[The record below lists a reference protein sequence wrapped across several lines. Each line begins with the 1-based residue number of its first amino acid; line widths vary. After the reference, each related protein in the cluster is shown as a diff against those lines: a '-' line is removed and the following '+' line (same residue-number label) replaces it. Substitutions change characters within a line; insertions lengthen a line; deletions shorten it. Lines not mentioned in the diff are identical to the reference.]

1 MIDRIDR
8 SWLKTNPLTPYISR
22 DKIISWK
29 ALPILGLLGSALL
42 LAYFLNQSRVSINE
56 PPKDLQLPGIH
67 PTKLEKYK
75 ALIKK
80 HLSEGELLGKPTK
93 DYSEAT
99 SIALGQQLT
108 SEKSNS
114 CNNQRL
120 DLRQVILGFNEQA
133 LKEDKDLISYNE
145 QLAQSEEGSDC
156 HNHFKA
162 FIQEKIEFLYKKDEH
177 YIIENKTCPQDQSY
191 DRTCKIVCVEGYYI
205 PIVLKLVH

>member
-8 SWLKTNPLTPYISR
+8 CWFKTNPLTTYISR

-29 ALPILGLLGSALL
+29 TLAILGLLGSALL
-42 LAYFLNQSRVSINE
+42 LACFLNKSRVSIKE

-80 HLSEGELLGKPTK
+80 HLSEGELLGEPTK
-93 DYSEAT
+93 GYSEAT
-99 SIALGQQLT
+99 SIALGQQLI

-114 CNNQRL
+114 CNNHPL

-145 QLAQSEEGSDC
+145 QLAQAEEGSDC
-156 HNHFKA
+156 HCHFNA
-162 FIQEKIEFLYKKDEH
+162 LIQEKLDSLYKKDEH
-177 YIIENKTCPQDQSY
+177 YIDKTQTCPQDQSY
-191 DRTCKIVCVEGYYI
+191 DHTCKIVCVEGYFI
-205 PIVLKLVH
+205 PVIKK

>member
-29 ALPILGLLGSALL
+29 ALAILGLFGSTLV
-42 LAYFLNQSRVSINE
+42 LAYFLNQSRVSIKE

-75 ALIKK
+75 TFIKK
-80 HLSEGELLGKPTK
+80 HLSEGELLGAPTK

-99 SIALGQQLT
+99 STALCQRLA

-114 CNNQRL
+114 CNNQ
-120 DLRQVILGFNEQA
+120 
-133 LKEDKDLISYNE
+133 
-145 QLAQSEEGSDC
+145 
-156 HNHFKA
+156 
-162 FIQEKIEFLYKKDEH
+162 
-177 YIIENKTCPQDQSY
+177 
-191 DRTCKIVCVEGYYI
+191 
-205 PIVLKLVH
+205 